1 LAPNDFKEIP
11 TQHPSHLPPTYTIS
25 KEIELITREMV
36 VLIGYLLKGLFVSF
50 GRKARDE
57 GIPKAIRLSY
67 WFKNQSI
74 ILAGKLIEVGKP
86 RAIESGRFSKGLL
99 ILTAENLKTKGVP
112 LAIGIFHL
120 IRGLSSQFYNKAKK
134 VAENRVNIIK
144 QDIATEKIRNT
155 TVTASPPSPEIILKE
170 EETVSLNERIAHEI
184 AKTGISCNAV
194 TDIRSLEI
202 EKKQYYSYLFAMSPR
217 IVTNRGCIRFEGNS
231 TGNIDF
237 IQILQ
242 KN

>member
-1 LAPNDFKEIP
+1 
-11 TQHPSHLPPTYTIS
+11 
-25 KEIELITREMV
+25 M
-36 VLIGYLLKGLFVSF
+36 
-50 GRKARDE
+50 
-57 GIPKAIRLSY
+57 
-67 WFKNQSI
+67 
-74 ILAGKLIEVGKP
+74 
-86 RAIESGRFSKGLL
+86 
-99 ILTAENLKTKGVP
+99 
-112 LAIGIFHL
+112 
-120 IRGLSSQFYNKAKK
+120 IRGLSSQFYKKAKK
-134 VAENRVNIIK
+134 VAENKVDIIK

-155 TVTASPPSPEIILKE
+155 TVTVSPPSPEIILK

-202 EKKQYYSYLFAMSPR
+202 EKKQYYSYLFAMSHR

-237 IQILQ
+237 IHIIQ